1 MTARAV
7 YAGLAFIGAL
17 VPLVHLRRFLVT
29 TGPAPGPFLDQ
40 LFGTPVSAFFGWD
53 VIISGIVLLI
63 FIQLEGA
70 RRRVPHLWAPI
81 LGTLFIGV
89 SFGLPL
95 FLALCEGRP
104 ASDSRSPVA

>member
-1 MTARAV
+1 MAARAI
-7 YAGLAFIGAL
+7 YAGLAVIGAI
-17 VPLVHLRRFLVT
+17 VPLVHLRRFLVAN
-29 TGPAPGPFLDQ
+29 GPAPEPFLGQ

-63 FIQLEGA
+63 FIQLEGP

-95 FLALCEGRP
+95 FLALREGRP
-104 ASDSRSPVA
+104 VAESGSADA